1 MVIIKKIK
9 LDLVEKYLEDVVIS
23 ASQIKISQDELK
35 YVKTRTENNR
45 REHTAGDISDNLF
58 KTKMITDILFF
69 CLFFKTKKISLEK
82 EKKKLDE
89 KIKKNIKNSVK
100 RLQDIRNV
108 LDKIEI

>member
-1 MVIIKKIK
+1 M
-9 LDLVEKYLEDVVIS
+9 
-23 ASQIKISQDELK
+23 K

-45 REHTAGDISDNLF
+45 REHTAGDISDNL
-58 KTKMITDILFF
+58 
-69 CLFFKTKKISLEK
+69 FKTKKISLEK